1 MFSAHTCIVY
11 ISGLN
16 IKDIADK
23 DLTDPM
29 RGLVDAEDQLG
40 NVEQLFQLFDAG
52 YSGPVSFEPFAPDVI
67 ARTDPAPYLKESFE
81 FIEETMRTSHE

>member
-1 MFSAHTCIVY
+1 MFAAHTGIVH
-11 ISGLN
+11 ISGVN
-16 IKDIADK
+16 IKGIADK

-40 NVEQLFQLFDAG
+40 NIEQLLQLFDAG

-67 ARTDPAPYLKESFE
+67 ERTDHAPYLKGSFE
-81 FIEETMRTSHE
+81 FIEKEMRTAPK

>member
-1 MFSAHTCIVY
+1 MFAAHTCIVH

-29 RGLVDAEDQLG
+29 RELADAEDQLG
-40 NVEQLFQLFDAG
+40 NIEQLLQLFDAG
-52 YSGPVSFEPFAPDVI
+52 
-67 ARTDPAPYLKESFE
+67 
-81 FIEETMRTSHE
+81 